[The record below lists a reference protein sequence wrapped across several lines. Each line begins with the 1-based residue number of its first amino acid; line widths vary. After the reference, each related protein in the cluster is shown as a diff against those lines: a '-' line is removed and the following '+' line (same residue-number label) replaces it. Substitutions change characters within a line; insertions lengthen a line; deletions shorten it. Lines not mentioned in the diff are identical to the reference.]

1 MEHIAEKGREKR
13 MDDQLL
19 NALQIRYIKLHFTI
33 SFIEDASLPV
43 HKVSAIRGGM
53 GEMLL
58 RANCIRDRE
67 CDSCDFESE
76 CIVRRTMY
84 SKSTLKPDYVTN
96 GESIGYVLECE
107 NYQTYFSK
115 GETLSFNLILFGRT
129 IVYFNQYLQAF
140 YALGIHGIRSFRAKF
155 MIISIKNTCLKD
167 ILDGNNIIMKNYQV
181 QTVSSYVAYRMKKI
195 TGSERTLVFQT
206 PATLK
211 YNGEFLQKFR
221 MDVILGA
228 VRRRI
233 YMLGC
238 FEGIDNDFYHDYQTP
253 VPEVSRQQEKHV
265 KVCRYS
271 SRQGRMF
278 LHGIIGFIQMEAFH
292 QETIPLLLAGEL
304 IHIGKNTSFGFGRYR
319 MI

>member
-1 MEHIAEKGREKR
+1 
-13 MDDQLL
+13 MDDLLL

-33 SFIEDASLPV
+33 SFIEDAALPV

-67 CDSCDFESE
+67 CDCCDFESE

-84 SKSTLKPDYVTN
+84 SKSAIKPDYVTN
-96 GESIGYVLECE
+96 WESIGYVLECE
-107 NYQTYFSK
+107 NDQTYFPK
-115 GETLSFNLILFGRT
+115 GGTLSFNLILFGKA
-129 IVYFNQYLQAF
+129 IVYFNQYLQALS
-140 YALGIHGIRSFRAKF
+140 ALGMHGIGSFHAKF
-155 MIISIKNTCLKD
+155 VIISIKNTCLKE
-167 ILDGNNIIMKNYQV
+167 LLEGNNIVMKNYQV
-181 QTVSSYVAYRMKKI
+181 QTISSYVAYCMKKI
-195 TGSERTLVFQT
+195 TESERTLVFQT

-228 VRRRI
+228 IRRRI
-233 YMLGC
+233 YMLDC

-253 VPEVSRQQEKHV
+253 VPEVSFQQEKYV

-278 LHGIIGFIQMEAFH
+278 LRGITGFVQMKEVYP
-292 QETIPLLLAGEL
+292 ETLPLLLAGEL
-304 IHIGKNTSFGFGRYR
+304 VHIGKNTSFGFGHYR
-319 MI
+319 MK

>member
-1 MEHIAEKGREKR
+1 
-13 MDDQLL
+13 MDEQLW
-19 NALQIRYIKLHFTI
+19 NALQIRYTKLHFTI

-107 NYQTYFSK
+107 NYQTYFPK
-115 GETLSFNLILFGRT
+115 GSTLSFNLILFGRA

-140 YALGIHGIRSFRAKF
+140 YALGIQGLGASHARF
-155 MIISIKNTCLKD
+155 MIVSIKNTCLKD
-167 ILDGNNIIMKNYQV
+167 ILAENNIFMKNYQV
-181 QTVSSYVAYRMKKI
+181 QTISGYVTYRMKKI
-195 TGSERTLVFQT
+195 TGSERELIFQT
-206 PATLK
+206 PTTLK

-228 VRRRI
+228 IRRRI

-238 FEGIDNDFYHDYQTP
+238 FEGIDNDFYHDYRTP
-253 VPEVSRQQEKHV
+253 VPEIIRQREKHV

-278 LHGIIGFIQMEAFH
+278 LHGITGFIQMKELH
-292 QETIPLLLAGEL
+292 PETIPLLLAGEL
-304 IHIGKNTSFGFGRYR
+304 VHIGKNTSFGFGRY
-319 MI
+319 